1 MKKVNI
7 DFSSLVIVP
16 LVILGG
22 EISTK
27 EIEFYVSRIEIL
39 YNINLTQVEFNLS
52 KFSKLF
58 FELTRYWWVDSKTN
72 MDDETI
78 YSFKDGVDYDTK
90 IRLLNETSED
100 ILKVLTDDYA
110 LEVFGSKTKK
120 LLNNN

>member
-16 LVILGG
+16 LVILDG